1 MQCSLQYHESLTS
14 NRLQSFQSF
23 SGIRFGFNENNHY
36 DRCKCALFLVVRFY
50 PFLTQPLI
58 WSFLSHTESSTVRI
72 SGIGLRAH
80 AGCCWFGVQAKPV
93 KSTCRF
99 VWPQLYIPC
108 RFWMG
113 YNHTFNSFDDN
124 PAVAH
129 PLIFF
134 CLEDISSVTRRAF
147 ETLYQ

>member
-1 MQCSLQYHESLTS
+1 MCLVPC
-14 NRLQSFQSF
+14 
-23 SGIRFGFNENNHY
+23 G
-36 DRCKCALFLVVRFY
+36 AFL
-50 PFLTQPLI
+50 PLPDTTTNMI
-58 WSFLSHTESSTVRI
+58 VSLSHTESSTVRI

-134 CLEDISSVTRRAF
+134 CLEEHLKCDKTCFRNFVPIIYVCSDTALIALCKVPNHTIIQY
-147 ETLYQ
+147 LQ